1 MDRSYSSAVATDRSS
16 RNLWFVA
23 SLIALLLILIL
34 SMLALLIYNESRDAT
49 RRAEDRALAAAQVV
63 STNARWITALAKEA
77 LGRMDIALGNDLNFP
92 TAAVQATV
100 REAIANL
107 PGESKAYIVAP
118 DGRTLFT
125 TDPNIKAIDIR
136 DRDYFSQLA
145 KGGDFYTSAL
155 LISRLDGSQI
165 FVFSKRLMRNG
176 RFAGAAIISFQ
187 GAILREIWQ
196 SLRLDPLS
204 TVSFIRSDGQ
214 LIARYPF
221 SEGPLDL
228 SKYLL
233 FTDYLKAGDT
243 GIYRAVSPVDQMSRI
258 VAYRRAEGTDIIAIS
273 SISTKAAYAAFW
285 RNAMSTLAI
294 ALPALLGLAAAIFWI
309 WRLLQNDQ
317 RQKFDII
324 NALELNRML
333 VKDTHHRVKN
343 NLQSIMSMIRM
354 HNMPERVKKDLQSR
368 VSAMA
373 AVHEHLYRVDQ
384 VSEINAD
391 ALIRGIVSALL
402 KGSDPHIRALY
413 DIEPLVIDRDHA
425 TPLALLVNETVTNSL
440 KHSAGKT
447 GMIKITL
454 KPVPTG
460 QLILSIADDG
470 PGFDPAGSSEG
481 LGRRLI
487 AAMLTQL
494 NGTASYHFNEGTEFR
509 VFLDFVPMTKNKEL
523 AVSATSTP
531 QHVGAQ
537 N

>member
-1 MDRSYSSAVATDRSS
+1 MDASYSSATATDRSS
-16 RNLWFVA
+16 RNLRFVA
-23 SLIALLLILIL
+23 SLIALLLVLIL

-63 STNARWITALAKEA
+63 STNARWITEIARQS
-77 LGRMDIALGNDLNFP
+77 LGRIDIALGNDVDFP
-92 TAAVQATV
+92 MPAIQTII
-100 REAIANL
+100 RDAIANL
-107 PGESKAYIVAP
+107 PGESKAYVVDP
-118 DGRTLFT
+118 DGRILFA
-125 TDPNIKAIDIR
+125 TDPNMKTIDIR
-136 DRDYFSQLA
+136 DTDYLSALA
-145 KGGDFYTSAL
+145 KGGDFYTSSL

-165 FVFSKRLMRNG
+165 FVFSKRLMRDG
-176 RFAGAAIISFQ
+176 HFAGAAIISFQ
-187 GAILREIWQ
+187 ASILREIWQ

-221 SEGPLDL
+221 PEGPLDL
-228 SKYLL
+228 SKYPL
-233 FTDYLKAGDT
+233 FLDYLKAADT
-243 GIYRAVSPVDQMSRI
+243 GIYRAVSPVDQISRI
-258 VAYRRAEGTDIIAIS
+258 VAYRRTEGTDIVAIS
-273 SISTKAAYAAFW
+273 SISTKTAYAAFW
-285 RNAMSTLAI
+285 RNAASTLAI
-294 ALPALLGLAAAIFWI
+294 AVPALLGLAAAIFWI

-317 RQKFDII
+317 RQKLDII
-324 NALELNRML
+324 NALDLNRML

-354 HNMPERVKKDLQSR
+354 HSMPERVKKDLQSR
-368 VSAMA
+368 ISAMA

-402 KGSDPHIRALY
+402 KGSDPPIRALY

-425 TPLALLVNETVTNSL
+425 TPLALLVNEAVTNVL

-447 GMIKITL
+447 STIRITL
-454 KPVPTG
+454 KPMPTG
-460 QLILSIADDG
+460 RLILSIADDG
-470 PGFDPAGSSEG
+470 PGFDPAGPSEG

-487 AAMLTQL
+487 AAMLIQL

-509 VFLDFVPMTKNKEL
+509 VFLDFARATNRQP
-523 AVSATSTP
+523 AAGATSTEY
-531 QHVGAQ
+531 HVGAP

>member
-1 MDRSYSSAVATDRSS
+1 MDASYSSAAATDRSS
-16 RNLWFVA
+16 RNLRFVA
-23 SLIALLLILIL
+23 SLIALLLILVL
-34 SMLALLIYNESRDAT
+34 SMLTLLIYNESRDAT

-63 STNARWITALAKEA
+63 STNARWITALAKQA
-77 LGRMDIALGNDLNFP
+77 LGRMDIALGNDINSP
-92 TAAVQATV
+92 PATAETSI

-107 PGESKAYIVAP
+107 PGDSKAYVVAL
-118 DGRTLFT
+118 DGRTVFT
-125 TDPNIKAIDIR
+125 TDPNVKAIDIR
-136 DRDYFSQLA
+136 DRDYFSELA
-145 KGGDFYTSAL
+145 KGSDFYTSGL
-155 LISRLDGSQI
+155 LVSRLDGTQI
-165 FVFSKRLMRNG
+165 FVFSKRLTRDG

-187 GAILREIWQ
+187 ASILREIWQ

-204 TVSFIRSDGQ
+204 TVGFFRNDGQ

-221 SEGPLDL
+221 PDGPLDL
-228 SKYLL
+228 SKYVL
-233 FTDYLKAGDT
+233 FTQYLKNSDT
-243 GIYRAVSPVDQMSRI
+243 GIYHSVSPVDQISRI
-258 VAYRRAEGTDIIAIS
+258 VAYRRTGGTDIVAIS
-273 SISTKAAYAAFW
+273 SISTKAAYAVFW
-285 RNAMSTLAI
+285 RNAIGTLAI

-317 RQKFDII
+317 RQKLDII

-333 VKDTHHRVKN
+333 IKDTHHRVKN

-354 HNMPERVKKDLQSR
+354 HNMPERVKKDLQGR

-391 ALIRGIVSALL
+391 ALIRGIVWALL
-402 KGSDPHIRALY
+402 KGFDSNITALY

-425 TPLALLVNETVTNSL
+425 TPLALLVNEAVTNAL

-447 GMIKITL
+447 SAIKITL
-454 KPVPTG
+454 KSVPTG
-460 QLILSIADDG
+460 QLILSIADNG
-470 PGFDPAGSSEG
+470 PGFDPAGQSEG

-509 VFLDFVPMTKNKEL
+509 VFLDFAPAMNREL
-523 AVSATSTP
+523 AVGAASASQP
-531 QHVGAQ
+531 VGAPR
-537 N
+537 

>member
-1 MDRSYSSAVATDRSS
+1 MDASYLSAAATDRSS
-16 RNLWFVA
+16 RNLRFVA
-23 SLIALLLILIL
+23 SLIALLFVLIL

-63 STNARWITALAKEA
+63 STNARWITELAKQA
-77 LGRMDIALGNDLNFP
+77 LGRMDIALGNDFDSPNP
-92 TAAVQATV
+92 AARTTI

-107 PGESKAYIVAP
+107 AGDSKAYIVAA

-125 TDPNIKAIDIR
+125 TDPTFKAIDIR
-136 DRDYFSQLA
+136 DRDYFSALA
-145 KGGDFYTSAL
+145 KGDDFYTSTL
-155 LISRLDGSQI
+155 LVSRLDGSQI
-165 FVFSKRLMRNG
+165 FVFSKRLVRDG

-187 GAILREIWQ
+187 AGILREIWQ

-204 TVSFIRSDGQ
+204 PVSFIRNDGW
-214 LIARYPF
+214 LIARYPYPD
-221 SEGPLDL
+221 GPLDL
-228 SKYLL
+228 SKYVL
-233 FTDYLKAGDT
+233 FTDYLKIGDA
-243 GIYRAVSPVDQMSRI
+243 GIYRAVSPADQISRI
-258 VAYRRAEGTDIIAIS
+258 VAYRRAEGTDIVAIS
-273 SISTKAAYAAFW
+273 SISTRAAYAVFW
-285 RNAMSTLAI
+285 RNAMSTLGI
-294 ALPALLGLAAAIFWI
+294 AMPALLGLAAAIFWI
-309 WRLLQNDQ
+309 WRLLQNDR
-317 RQKFDII
+317 RQKLDTI

-368 VSAMA
+368 ISAMA

-413 DIEPLVIDRDHA
+413 DIEPLIIDRDHA
-425 TPLALLVNETVTNSL
+425 TPLALLVSEAVTNSL

-447 GMIKITL
+447 STIKIAL
-454 KPVPTG
+454 NSVPTG
-460 QLILSIADDG
+460 QLLLSIADDG
-470 PGFDPAGSSEG
+470 PGFDPGRPSEG

-487 AAMLTQL
+487 AAMLIQL

-509 VFLDFVPMTKNKEL
+509 VFLDFAPMSNRRL
-523 AVSATSTP
+523 AASATSSSQP
-531 QHVGAQ
+531 VGAAQ
-537 N
+537 